1 MKKIIALFLA
11 TIMVLTLAACAQ
23 KAADPAPST
32 DSKDAAAST
41 TVSGEVL
48 NVGTQANY
56 IGAPAYYAMEKGY
69 FEEAGLNVNLIVFDS
84 GAPIN
89 EALAA
94 KELDVGQSGFA
105 SIYALSSDV
114 CTWVQEVDNAYR
126 QQKLFCAPDSAILN
140 NQNEDG
146 VYGSAET
153 LKGAKAVVTVGTT
166 SQFHVENYIAQF
178 GLAPSDITELNMD
191 FSAQYQAFITGEADL
206 MSASGV
212 SVYQIEDAGYVCL
225 GTFEDCVGL
234 NLCDGITVRNE
245 VLAKRR
251 ADIVAY
257 VKCVQRAMDELG
269 GDADLR
275 FEYLKQFYAD
285 RGQTIEDSVLQR
297 LSDDTIYMTTDVISA
312 SDYVFANQWGKIS
325 DFLMENGKFDSD
337 GRANVDK
344 NIDVTVLEEATG
356 LDIQTSN

>member
-32 DSKDAAAST
+32 DSKDAAST

-153 LKGAKAVVTVGTT
+153 LTGAKAVVTVGTT

-191 FSAQYQAFITGEADL
+191 FSAQYQAFISGEADL
-206 MSASGV
+206 M

-257 VKCVQRAMDELG
+257 VKCVQRAIDELG

-325 DFLMENGKFDSD
+325 DFLMENGKFDAD
-337 GRANVDK
+337 GRANIDK

-356 LDIQTSN
+356 LDIPTCN